1 MYTLKDYLSFQKV
14 DKILLEKVKG
24 KKIVQEKLP
33 YKRTE
38 LAPVMSKNTLDYHY
52 GKLHKA
58 YVTNANKGEGD
69 DFQIA
74 GAFLHNLF
82 FPQFKAPN
90 STNTPT
96 GKIKELIEDKFAS
109 FDDFKTEVT
118 DKAMDI
124 QGSGWIYINK
134 NCAIS
139 TIANHKIV
147 NNIVLI
153 IDWWEHAWALDYL
166 SDKEKYL
173 NNIWK
178 IINWDVINKRI

>member
-1 MYTLKDYLSFQKV
+1 MYTLKDYLSFQEV
-14 DKILLEKVKG
+14 DKVLLEKVKG
-24 KKIVQEKLP
+24 EKTIQEKLP

-58 YVTNANKGEGD
+58 YVSNANKGKGG

-96 GKIKELIEDKFAS
+96 GKIKELIEDKVAS
-109 FDDFKTEVT
+109 FDNFKTEVT

-124 QGSGWIYINK
+124 QGSGWVYVNK
-134 NCAIS
+134 DCTIS

-153 IDWWEHAWALDYL
+153 IDWWEHAWALDYQ
-166 SDKEKYL
+166 SNKEKYL